1 MNRILISS
9 IILSLLIACNEGEDS
24 QTMAPMEQD
33 ATASDSGLL
42 IDLDLPEAD
51 SEQNDGESTPDS
63 AVDGSIP
70 NEPEQPEATN
80 GLEPVNVSTWMRGL
94 PPSDSDPLFDKYEM
108 GEVNYP
114 VANNVGDEDGVRWFA
129 QESDEDG
136 TLSRFG
142 ITRGYAVAQIETQPF
157 ERLVIRADRVSQIWT
172 PLSVQPGDFY
182 GSGRALAPLLHRGNK
197 LTVAILADPRRG
209 LPRLRL
215 YKTTDEITFNV
226 DDITRP
232 DLLAGDMEALPIGV
246 PILNLLPKTLTN
258 VQARVIENN
267 WVSDTT
273 ITLPG
278 LVPGS
283 VSHLAF
289 EIAPKSEWPEPGT
302 EIELTLEVHA
312 DELVNRYQRTIT
324 LTTIDPNET
333 HRRSFISPVDGS
345 VQYYGVRPPS
355 SVNPER
361 TYAAVLSLH
370 GASVEAIGQARAYSA
385 KQWAYIIAPTNRRP
399 FGFDWEEW
407 GRLNALASLD
417 DAMNRYDINPSK
429 VYLTGHSMGGHGTWH
444 VGVTTPGRFATLG
457 PSAGWES
464 FYSYGGSRRP
474 NGPVARSRAHSD
486 TLNYLSNI
494 AQRGVYI
501 IHGDADDNVPISE
514 GRTMYQAA
522 MMHTPDIEM
531 HEQPG
536 AGHWWD
542 GEAAAGADCVDWP
555 PLFQFMKRRQL
566 DPWESNFVFRSPSA
580 SYSGKHSFIELLS
593 SVSPDAD
600 LEVQASSVGPL
611 LEITTQNVRSM
622 RFDRAGL
629 REAGIEE
636 INVDGVALELT
647 DDDLIWGPENGKR
660 PGQHG
665 PFNEAFRRP
674 FCYVYEGD
682 GGQDART
689 AGFYSTYWALIG
701 NGQSC
706 GVEVSR
712 MTEDNLSG
720 RNLIRL
726 GDTALEIAQ
735 EIFQWDE
742 DGIIFDGRQQ
752 PNSALVFVYPEGDGL
767 SAGLVAA
774 EPVKHYLRQVVPF
787 SSRSGL
793 PDYLIF
799 GANGASLIGHFD
811 SEWNF
816 EPSYARP

>member
-1 MNRILISS
+1 MNRIFICAMVLMC
-9 IILSLLIACNEGEDS
+9 LMACDDGTESMGPLDPDVARIDGNGPLDMGAIESDAQ
-24 QTMAPMEQD
+24 QTDAIQD
-33 ATASDSGLL
+33 T
-42 IDLDLPEAD
+42 
-51 SEQNDGESTPDS
+51 DS
-63 AVDGSIP
+63 AVDATIP
-70 NEPEQPEATN
+70 APPEQPMATN
-80 GLEPVNVSTWMRGL
+80 TLDPIAVTTWMRGL
-94 PPSDSDPLFDKYEM
+94 PPSDSDPLFDKYEL
-108 GEVNYP
+108 GQVNYP
-114 VANNVGDEDGVRWFA
+114 EANNVGDGDGVRWFT

-157 ERLVIRADRVSQIWT
+157 ERIVIRADRVSQIWT

-182 GSGRALAPLLHRGNK
+182 GSGRSLAPILHGGDK
-197 LTVAILADPRRG
+197 LTVAVLADPRRG
-209 LPRLRL
+209 LPRLRF
-215 YKTTDEITFNV
+215 YKTTDEITFNL

-232 DLLAGDMEALPIGV
+232 DLLAGDDEVLPIGV

-258 VQARVIENN
+258 VRARVVENN
-267 WVSDTT
+267 WVSETT

-278 LVPGS
+278 LIPGS

-289 EIAPKSEWPEPGT
+289 EIAPKADWPEPGT
-302 EIELTLEVHA
+302 EIEFTLEVLA
-312 DELVNRYQRTIT
+312 DGLVNGYQRTIT

-333 HRRSFISPVDGS
+333 HQRSFISPVDGS

-355 SVNPER
+355 GFNPDR

-417 DAMNRYDINPSK
+417 NAMNRYDINPSK

-486 TLNYLSNI
+486 TLNYLPNI
-494 AQRGVYI
+494 ADRGIYI

-514 GRTMYQAA
+514 GRNMYQAA
-522 MMHTPDIEM
+522 MMHTLDIEM

-566 DPWESNFVFRSPSA
+566 DPWESDFVFRSPSA
-580 SYSGKHSFIELLS
+580 SYSSKHSFIELLS
-593 SVSPDAD
+593 SISPDEDLVVEANSVGTR
-600 LEVQASSVGPL
+600 LEV
-611 LEITTQNVRSM
+611 TTQNVRSM
-622 RFDRAGL
+622 RFDRMGL
-629 REAGIEE
+629 GEAGIEE
-636 INVDGVALELT
+636 LNVNGVAVELT
-647 DDDLIWGPENGKR
+647 DSDVIWGPENGKR

-674 FCYVYEGD
+674 FCYIYDSDE
-682 GGQDART
+682 GQDART
-689 AGFYSTYWALIG
+689 AAFYSTYWALIG

-706 GVEVSR
+706 GLEAS
-712 MTEDNLSG
+712 ELSDDGLSG

-726 GDTALEIAQ
+726 GDTALDIPQ
-735 EIFQWDE
+735 EIFQWNE
-742 DGIIFDGRQQ
+742 DGIIFDGNQQ

-767 SAGLVAA
+767 SAGLVAP

-799 GANGASLIGHFD
+799 GENGASLIGHFG

-816 EPSYARP
+816 DPAYARP